1 MTKIL
6 VIEDNDDKFERV
18 SVVAKAALPAASLAR
33 ACDLY
38 EAERA
43 IDEEHWDLLL
53 LDMTLD
59 LKRGGARRV
68 GTAQDYTGGL
78 KIIGQMYYDD
88 RLIPTVIIT
97 AFDSFPMS
105 RSDGNGSVVGLESVE
120 IQAQS
125 RLGDLLIGTVRHGPD
140 NWENEL
146 RTLLDRFGDTCI

>member
-1 MTKIL
+1 MTRIL

-18 SVVAKAALPAASLAR
+18 AVIAMTALPTASLTR
-33 ACDLY
+33 AHDLY

-43 IDEEHWDLLL
+43 IEEKPWDLLL

-88 RLIPTVIIT
+88 LLIPTVIIT

-105 RSDGNGSVVGLESVE
+105 RGDGNGAVVGLESVE
-120 IQAQS
+120 SQAKS
-125 RLGDLLIGTVRHGPD
+125 RLGDLLVGTVRHGPD

-146 RTLLDRFGDTCI
+146 RTLLERFGDTCV

>member
-1 MTKIL
+1 MNRIL

-18 SVVAKAALPAASLAR
+18 AAIAKSALPTASLTR

-43 IDEEHWDLLL
+43 IEENRWDLLL

-59 LKRGGARRV
+59 LKRGGASRV

-88 RLIPTVIIT
+88 LLIPTVIIT

-105 RSDGNGSVVGLESVE
+105 HSDGNGAVVGLESVE
-120 IQAQS
+120 NQAHG

-146 RTLLDRFGDTCI
+146 RTLLERFGDTCA